1 MHGDEHF
8 SQEQKHE
15 AAVGLLAD
23 VIFMSRADAFVGL
36 CMSQLARLVV
46 AIGDSRVR
54 IAMGSEN
61 IHLRDRWKF
70 GEDEGWIPPAGA
82 GASPARARPGRV
94 AQGSSI

>member
-1 MHGDEHF
+1 
-8 SQEQKHE
+8 
-15 AAVGLLAD
+15 
-23 VIFMSRADAFVGL
+23 
-36 CMSQLARLVV
+36 MSQLARLVV

-54 IAMGSEN
+54 IAMDSEN